1 MFTRPG
7 SGPGLP
13 FGAGEMGLGK
23 NMSDPFHDGVV
34 ALIPQLR
41 AYATALTRSSV
52 EADDLVQDTLMR
64 AWNYRASFVPETQ
77 LKPWLFK
84 ILRNRLYTQSAKSRF
99 LVQDV
104 DGKFAAA
111 LISAPDQDWRLEYR
125 ELLAALDT
133 LSAETRE
140 AVLLVLGSGLT
151 YEEAAEVC
159 GCAVGTMKSRVN
171 RARDLLARRLDP
183 PAERP
188 RPTPLASPLAVSA
201 LA

>member
-1 MFTRPG
+1 M
-7 SGPGLP
+7 
-13 FGAGEMGLGK
+13 
-23 NMSDPFHDGVV
+23 MSDPFHDGVV

-64 AWNYRASFVPETQ
+64 AWRYRASFVPDTQ

-84 ILRNRLYTQSAKSRF
+84 ILRNRLYTQSAKRRL

-104 DGKFAAA
+104 DGRFAATLVA
-111 LISAPDQDWRLEYR
+111 EPDQAWRLEYR
-125 ELLAALDT
+125 EMLAALDT
-133 LSAETRE
+133 LSPDTRE
-140 AVLLVLGSGLT
+140 ALLLVLGSGLS

-171 RARDLLARRLDP
+171 RARDLLARQLDP
-183 PAERP
+183 PAP
-188 RPTPLASPLAVSA
+188 ATRPTPSPHAPLAA
-201 LA
+201 RAIA

>member
-1 MFTRPG
+1 
-7 SGPGLP
+7 
-13 FGAGEMGLGK
+13 
-23 NMSDPFHDGVV
+23 MSDPFHDGVV

-104 DGKFAAA
+104 DGKFAATLVA
-111 LISAPDQDWRLEYR
+111 APDQDWRLEYR

-133 LSAETRE
+133 LSPDTRE
-140 AVLLVLGSGLT
+140 ALLLVLGSGLT

-171 RARDLLARRLDP
+171 RARDMLAKRLDP
-183 PAERP
+183 PTERIR
-188 RPTPLASPLAVSA
+188 RPASPMREDLAA
-201 LA
+201 IA